1 MRTAVSILVLALALQ
16 TPAVAQTVPG
26 AAAAPA
32 GQANPA
38 HWPHTTSPATVT
50 DPQTEAFITGLME
63 RMTLEEKVG
72 QLIQADIASIRPS
85 DLLTFPLGSILAG
98 GNSAPGGNDR
108 APAGDWVALARAFR
122 EANAARPG
130 TSVPLIYGIDA
141 VHGHNNIVGATLFPH
156 NVGLGAARDP
166 DLIRRIGEATA
177 LEVAVTGADW
187 TFGPTLAI
195 ARDDR
200 WGRAYESYGE
210 DPEIAASYAGPMTLG
225 LQGELIAGQRLA
237 AGRIAGSAKHFLADG
252 GTSGGK
258 DQGDFVGS
266 EQELIDTHLGGYP
279 AAINAGVLSIMAS
292 FSSWNGVKHS
302 GNSYIL
308 TDVLRGQLGFEGFV
322 VSDWNAHG
330 QVPGCSNESC
340 AAAINAGIDMLMAPD
355 SWRPLYAN
363 TLAQVRS
370 GEISLARVDVAV
382 RRILRAKVK
391 AGLFEEARPVE
402 GNLDALG
409 STEHRALAREA
420 VRKSLVLLKN
430 NGGVLPI
437 RGDVTVLVAGTAAD
451 DIGQAAGGWTLSW
464 QGTGNTN
471 ADFPNG
477 QSIWGGISEAVTS
490 AGGSAVLSSDG
501 SFSQKPDVAIVVF
514 GETPY
519 AEFQGDVENLD
530 FIDEAPLETL
540 KRLQAAGIPTVSVF
554 LSGRP
559 MWTNPEINA
568 SDAFVAA
575 WLPGSEGGGVADVL
589 IGTANGA
596 ARADFS
602 GSLSFSW
609 PKDATGTPLNH
620 GADGYDPQFAYG
632 YGLSYARTA
641 EVPALSEASGVA
653 AVASSVDRYF
663 VDGQL
668 VSPWSLALEDEGG
681 QSRSDL
687 TARAASPRGG
697 LVAETVDDLAQESG
711 LRLTFQPDHVSSGLI
726 WGQAVDLTRQSNGEL
741 ALAFRFRV
749 DAAPQG
755 QVRLAVGQG
764 AVDATSI
771 FSAAPLGEWRTLKV
785 RLSCFAAAGSD
796 VAVVD
801 QPFRLSSNDAFTVSV
816 SEVRLV
822 SNENDTVCPSA
833 APLFQAAAQ

>member
-1 MRTAVSILVLALALQ
+1 M
-16 TPAVAQTVPG
+16 
-26 AAAAPA
+26 
-32 GQANPA
+32 
-38 HWPHTTSPATVT
+38 
-50 DPQTEAFITGLME
+50 
-63 RMTLEEKVG
+63 
-72 QLIQADIASIRPS
+72 
-85 DLLTFPLGSILAG
+85 
-98 GNSAPGGNDR
+98 
-108 APAGDWVALARAFR
+108 
-122 EANAARPG
+122 
-130 TSVPLIYGIDA
+130 
-141 VHGHNNIVGATLFPH
+141 
-156 NVGLGAARDP
+156 
-166 DLIRRIGEATA
+166 
-177 LEVAVTGADW
+177 
-187 TFGPTLAI
+187 
-195 ARDDR
+195 
-200 WGRAYESYGE
+200 
-210 DPEIAASYAGPMTLG
+210 
-225 LQGELIAGQRLA
+225 
-237 AGRIAGSAKHFLADG
+237 
-252 GTSGGK
+252 
-258 DQGDFVGS
+258 
-266 EQELIDTHLGGYP
+266 
-279 AAINAGVLSIMAS
+279 
-292 FSSWNGVKHS
+292 
-302 GNSYIL
+302 
-308 TDVLRGQLGFEGFV
+308 
-322 VSDWNAHG
+322 
-330 QVPGCSNESC
+330 
-340 AAAINAGIDMLMAPD
+340 
-355 SWRPLYAN
+355 
-363 TLAQVRS
+363 
-370 GEISLARVDVAV
+370 
-382 RRILRAKVK
+382 
-391 AGLFEEARPVE
+391 
-402 GNLDALG
+402 
-409 STEHRALAREA
+409 
-420 VRKSLVLLKN
+420 
-430 NGGVLPI
+430 
-437 RGDVTVLVAGTAAD
+437 
-451 DIGQAAGGWTLSW
+451 
-464 QGTGNTN
+464 
-471 ADFPNG
+471 
-477 QSIWGGISEAVTS
+477 
-490 AGGSAVLSSDG
+490 
-501 SFSQKPDVAIVVF
+501 
-514 GETPY
+514 
-519 AEFQGDVENLD
+519 
-530 FIDEAPLETL
+530 
-540 KRLQAAGIPTVSVF
+540 
-554 LSGRP
+554 
-559 MWTNPEINA
+559 
-568 SDAFVAA
+568 
-575 WLPGSEGGGVADVL
+575 ADVL